1 MLFYMCIHISQL
13 IMFNT
18 KGIAKKKNDGENQA
32 VFPLHI
38 HSYCKKIQHY

>member
-1 MLFYMCIHISQL
+1 MLFYNCIHISQL

-18 KGIAKKKNDGENQA
+18 KKKNDEENQA
-32 VFPLHI
+32 VFLLHI